1 MQWCPGL
8 LTCRVY
14 SKTGFLDSQ
23 ILLHTTLDWAHAPDR
38 LTACTTNRLLP
49 GLPPVC
55 AGNARTDRP
64 EKLHWLLGAHSML
77 HDLLLWAASMFIA
90 PITGTRQ
97 LPYTSHQVRQSMTA
111 KKDLKRC
118 QTMAHGMVS
127 QLAVARAAA
136 LYTADQ

>member
-8 LTCRVY
+8 LTCRY
-14 SKTGFLDSQ
+14 NSKNGLSNPQDPALRHLGCCP
-23 ILLHTTLDWAHAPDR
+23 LLPDR

-55 AGNARTDRP
+55 AGEARTDRP

-97 LPYTSHQVRQSMTA
+97 LAYLSR
-111 KKDLKRC
+111 
-118 QTMAHGMVS
+118 
-127 QLAVARAAA
+127 
-136 LYTADQ
+136 